1 VKDLLR
7 TVTICA
13 IISASIAYWMG
24 DDDMNTAMFCA
35 YGRVFVTFRQHHT
48 TWGTLLLDENGAP
61 MPCDEADIKKD
72 AKHKGTII

>member
-1 VKDLLR
+1 
-7 TVTICA
+7 
-13 IISASIAYWMG
+13 
-24 DDDMNTAMFCA
+24 MNTAMFCA